1 MTALLLRELRI
12 ATRAGG
18 GAFLGL
24 VFFLIIVLIAALGL
38 GRDPGLLARA
48 APGTIWSSAL
58 LACLLSLDRL
68 FQADFE
74 DGSLEGL
81 AMTPAP
87 LEAVVLIKA
96 LAHWLT
102 TGLPLVA
109 AAPVMGLMLNLPAQ
123 AYIWLVVSLMI
134 GTLSL
139 SAIGAI
145 GAALT
150 LGVRR
155 GGLLLSLLVMPLFV
169 PSLIFGVRA
178 VQDAASGGDPVPA
191 LLLLAGVT
199 LLSLVIAPLAAA
211 KALRINMA

>member
-1 MTALLLRELRI
+1 MIALLRREIQI

-18 GAFLGL
+18 GALLGL
-24 VFFLIIVLIAALGL
+24 VFFLIVILITALGL
-38 GRDPGLLARA
+38 GRDTDLLGRA
-48 APGTIWSSAL
+48 APGAIWAAAL

-68 FQADFE
+68 FQADYE
-74 DGSLEGL
+74 DGSLESL
-81 AMTPAP
+81 ALVPMP
-87 LEAVVLIKA
+87 LEMVVLVKA
-96 LAHWLT
+96 FGHWLT
-102 TGLPLVA
+102 TGLPLVIG
-109 AAPVMGLMLNLPAQ
+109 APVMGLMMNLSETG
-123 AYIWLVVSLMI
+123 YLTLIGSLFV

-178 VQDAASGGDPVPA
+178 VQEASVGRDPTTAVM
-191 LLLLAGVT
+191 LLGGVT
-199 LLSLVIAPLAAA
+199 LFSLVLSPIAAA